1 MKTTKHIEL
10 TELKA
15 LTSAIS
21 PIQCDYF
28 AEACMVAFENQ
39 GHQSPIQLIVDGDYE
54 GVFSFSWNSKIQKEG
69 WQEDRISVENGSIA
83 VAFFLILELTDYQIT
98 QQSIIGTGFDYWLG
112 YKSSHPN
119 YDPDNFLNAK
129 LEISGINRGS
139 EAVINQRIRQKIRQ
153 IGLARNF
160 DVPAFVIVTE
170 FGTPKSII
178 IKL

>member
-1 MKTTKHIEL
+1 METIKHIQL
-10 TELKA
+10 TELKT
-15 LTSAIS
+15 LTPTIS
-21 PIQCDYF
+21 PVQCDYF
-28 AEACMVAFENQ
+28 VEACMVAFENQ
-39 GHQSPIQLIVDGDYE
+39 GHQSPIQLIVDGDYQGRFALAWDSE
-54 GVFSFSWNSKIQKEG
+54 IQKKG

-83 VAFFLILELTDYQIT
+83 VAFFLILELTDFEIT

-112 YKSSHPN
+112 YKSNHPN
-119 YDPDNFLNAK
+119 YHPDNFLNAK

-139 EAVINQRIRQKIRQ
+139 EALINQRVRQKIRQ
-153 IGLARNF
+153 IGLARDF